1 MAAPFKILN
10 DASQFVAPVFL
21 NLLLSAI
28 AAGAPVLHSYMLAVA
43 MFVGLILGTICECQ
57 YWQRTMRAGFQ
68 LRAVLIAEVYR
79 CVSALN
85 FFLTFFSVKK
95 FLTPPRQPPDRT
107 RRELHAS
114 WSCGGHAHRG
124 TVRRTDS

>member
-79 CVSALN
+79 CVSAL
-85 FFLTFFSVKK
+85 
-95 FLTPPRQPPDRT
+95 TPPRQPSDRT
-107 RRELHAS
+107 RREMHAS
-114 WSCGGHAHRG
+114 RSCGGHAHRG